1 LSSTKNEANLKFL
14 KDYAKGFSLLYVED
28 DPEIRSELKEMFANF
43 FDKIWVAENGE
54 EGLSLFQEKE
64 PDIVITDI
72 LMPKMSGIQL
82 VEEILKLNPDQNISV
97 ISAHSDADK
106 LIELI
111 NLGVYF
117 FILKPVAF
125 TDLIRTLSRQL
136 LALMGYKESQYQYK
150 QLKEGLKEKKNQLK
164 IAEEKIIELYK
175 ARESLVGLLSH
186 ELRTPLNGLQGFFDL
201 VRPKVNHNPEIAEHF
216 DLMERSFQRLEK
228 VANKAIRLT
237 QLTTMQDPGQWIEFD
252 LGDFF
257 RDYIQTHSLHGDLRL
272 INEETIRVHTDPN
285 LLMEVIDNLVEN
297 GRKYTKGSKI
307 EISYGWEDLHVF
319 IGIRDFGK
327 GIPAEAIEELSAPFK
342 TKDVN
347 NHQEGLGMGISI
359 SKTIMRILDGELVL
373 HNHHDGGL
381 LAVLKIYPFDWEES
395 PSANPE

>member
-1 LSSTKNEANLKFL
+1 LSSMNNEANLKFL

-28 DPEIRSELKEMFANF
+28 DPEIRSELQEMFANF

-54 EGLSLFQEKE
+54 EGLTLFLEKA

-125 TDLIRTLSRQL
+125 GDLIRTLSKQL
-136 LALMGYKESQYQYK
+136 LALLGYKESQYQYK
-150 QLKEGLKEKKNQLK
+150 QLKEGLKEKKAQLEV
-164 IAEEKIIELYK
+164 AEGKIIELYK

-201 VRPKVNHNPEIAEHF
+201 IRPKIDHDQQIAEHF
-216 DLMERSFQRLEK
+216 DLMEKSFQRLEK

-257 RDYIQTHSLHGDLRL
+257 ADYIQTHSMAGDIKL
-272 INEETIRVHTDPN
+272 INQETITVHTDPN

-297 GRKYTKGSKI
+297 ARKYTHNTAI
-307 EISYGWEDLHVF
+307 EISYGWEDLHIF
-319 IGIRDFGK
+319 IGFRDHGK
-327 GIPAEAIEELSAPFK
+327 GIPEKAMEELSVPFK
-342 TKDVN
+342 TKRVN
-347 NHQEGLGMGISI
+347 THQEGLGMGLSI

-373 HNHHDGGL
+373 SNHPEGGL
-381 LAVLKIYPFDWEES
+381 FVSLKLYPFDMDET
-395 PSANPE
+395 N